1 MRLYISILGT
11 PSVAVSI
18 RLTVAPGALTPVAD
32 VGGAVSASYW
42 QTAVLDS
49 VHDLIRHDTLA
60 KSLVFS
66 MQHTPLH
73 KPTVDEPMRL
83 YVKVR

>member
-1 MRLYISILGT
+1 MIGT
-11 PSVAVSI
+11 PSIAVSI
-18 RLTVAPGALTPVAD
+18 CLTPAHGALTPVAD
-32 VGGAVSASYW
+32 GGGAVSASYW